1 MKLYIKLMLSITIG
15 SILVGC
21 TANFYAGT
29 FYGNDSSERTQL
41 EDSLHLEKE

>member
-1 MKLYIKLMLSITIG
+1 MKLCIKLMLSITIG
-15 SILVGC
+15 SMFIGC
-21 TANFYAGT
+21 AANFYAGT